1 MDVVRSG
8 LGKQGFIYP
17 GRAGP
22 WNTLHCFHV
31 ERMDGVEKEVEIKVE
46 LRKTISHGYTLSK
59 MISSNLREDIFQN
72 MKKRQKEEQGRK

>member
-17 GRAGP
+17 GRAWP

-31 ERMDGVEKEVEIKVE
+31 ERMDGVEKEVENKGGTEKNNITRLHTIKDDK
-46 LRKTISHGYTLSK
+46 L
-59 MISSNLREDIFQN
+59 
-72 MKKRQKEEQGRK
+72 